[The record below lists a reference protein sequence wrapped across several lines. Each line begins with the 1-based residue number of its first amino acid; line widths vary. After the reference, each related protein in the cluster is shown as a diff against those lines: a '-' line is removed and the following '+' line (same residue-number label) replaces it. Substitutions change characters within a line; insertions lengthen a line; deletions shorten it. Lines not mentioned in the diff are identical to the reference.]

1 MATIHLIRT
10 SRKNKAVRGTMRV
23 GERDIATLENADYI
37 IPDGTYTVSVTY
49 SPRFKKMMPLIGN
62 VPRRSG
68 IRIHGGTKP
77 EHSTGC
83 VLVSNPK
90 DREKITEFINQ
101 NKQNKEKTF
110 IHISSDGRRGSG
122 HDKLQGL
129 AHDQHDCDLHA
140 SGRQHKDH
148 NYYRDENSG
157 RIYRS

>member
-1 MATIHLIRT
+1 MASIHLIRT

-37 IPDGTYTVSVTY
+37 IPVGTYPVSITF

-62 VPRRSG
+62 VPGRSG

-101 NKQNKEKTF
+101 NKKKDEKTF
-110 IHISSDGRRGSG
+110 IHIGS
-122 HDKLQGL
+122 
-129 AHDQHDCDLHA
+129 CD
-140 SGRQHKDH
+140 
-148 NYYRDENSG
+148 
-157 RIYRS
+157 